1 MQFHEI
7 LLNFHGKYSKNFFRE
22 IDLFHE
28 FFACTF
34 FNFLARCEQI
44 DNITTYQTLCF
55 KICFK
60 NSIIFFSSN
69 FRRFS
74 VISTCFT
81 ASRSFLRSALLA
93 LFAIFTSVASYMFTF
108 CQLFVYNLQR
118 LGKTYQGRTTSE
130 NPATPTSAST
140 TASAASRRAQRRG
153 P

>member
-1 MQFHEI
+1 MQFHEKHFLI
-7 LLNFHGKYSKNFFRE
+7 YLISRVFCLY
-22 IDLFHE
+22 
-28 FFACTF
+28 F

-118 LGKTYQGRTTSE
+118 LGKTHQGRTTTTSE
-130 NPATPTSAST
+130 DPTIPT